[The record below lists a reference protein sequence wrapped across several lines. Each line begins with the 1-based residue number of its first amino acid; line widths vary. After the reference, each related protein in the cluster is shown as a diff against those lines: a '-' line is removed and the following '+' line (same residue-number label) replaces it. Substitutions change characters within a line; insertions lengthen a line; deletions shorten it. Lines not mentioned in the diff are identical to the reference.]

1 MRGGQGATCPEGA
14 TAHHRAR
21 RRGASLLAVAAAASA
36 LLAPAAAGAQG
47 LGIEAGT
54 GVVRLGR
61 ATTAGAM
68 ILAPALRLGDAS
80 SSLRLDGR
88 FAGLMGGGLAAEVA
102 VAGGWLHP
110 VGDGLAVGAR
120 IDGRWSAFPDE
131 ADAGEVRA
139 RVSASV
145 GSPAF
150 GASGGIGVAG
160 YRAPAGPRTAL
171 QGEATGWT
179 RLGPVRLHA
188 SVAVSAF
195 DERFTVGRDN
205 VPAPPD
211 SAPDSVPRV
220 VSSIRSRRY
229 ADGEVGA
236 EWRPGRLVVRVVW
249 GARVGDAAT
258 AAESWGSVAAA
269 YALRD
274 GLALTGA
281 AGVMP
286 AAIER
291 GLARAP
297 FARIGLRFGLPAS
310 VDPVPI
316 AAPTAA
322 PSLVVRGAGDGDAV
336 LRAHVPGARRVEVK
350 GDFTDWQPVDLAA
363 VGGGFWEA
371 RLRMTPGVHRVNMR
385 VDGGAWIVPPGLP
398 SLVDEFAGAV
408 GIIVVE

>member
-1 MRGGQGATCPEGA
+1 
-14 TAHHRAR
+14 
-21 RRGASLLAVAAAASA
+21 
-36 LLAPAAAGAQG
+36 
-47 LGIEAGT
+47 
-54 GVVRLGR
+54 
-61 ATTAGAM
+61 
-68 ILAPALRLGDAS
+68 
-80 SSLRLDGR
+80 
-88 FAGLMGGGLAAEVA
+88 
-102 VAGGWLHP
+102 
-110 VGDGLAVGAR
+110 
-120 IDGRWSAFPDE
+120 
-131 ADAGEVRA
+131 
-139 RVSASV
+139 
-145 GSPAF
+145 
-150 GASGGIGVAG
+150 
-160 YRAPAGPRTAL
+160 

-195 DERFTVGRDN
+195 DERFTVGRDS
-205 VPAPPD
+205 VPVPPD
-211 SAPDSVPRV
+211 SASDFGPRV
-220 VSSIRSRRY
+220 VTSIRSRRY

-249 GARVGDAAT
+249 GARLGDAAT

-286 AAIER
+286 TAIER

-297 FARIGLRFGLPAS
+297 FGRIGLRFGLPAS
-310 VDPVPI
+310 ADPVPI
-316 AAPTAA
+316 AVPAAAA
-322 PSLVVRGAGDGDAV
+322 PSLVVRDAGGGYAT

-350 GDFTDWQPVDLAA
+350 GAFTDWQPVDLAA
-363 VGGGFWEA
+363 VGSGFWEA

-408 GIIVVE
+408 GVVVVE